1 MISKEEYKKLEIG
14 DEVSIRGSKCT
25 IFYFQDYDGVPVGI
39 LEKNAEFGLVAKNDT
54 SQSMRKRYDAQIAAG
69 YSPEA
74 KSFRIF
80 DYEVEK
86 ILTKAKDKTQFKI
99 LKKED
104 LSQLKIGDIVSID
117 NLDFKIGSLEVDG
130 IKEPWINS
138 LEKFNG
144 RFPCRGGCHPQNKKL
159 KLDFD
164 QRYQSL
170 NVILNSGYEVKLK
183 TSEVNSS
190 TSSEAKKE
198 IYFQTLQALKDFGY
212 DYGTSIFAELN
223 GCFDEIELFAP
234 DEGNFNFSKL
244 DKMQLTDHF
253 IRNEPSEF
261 FYNETQDLIDKNI
274 YQIRKL
280 RTDISIELS
289 VLSDVDIFDEEEDEI
304 IDSTIINPQK
314 NGVSADVFALY
325 REYGTQKLKA
335 LPGFDLDKI
344 LENIKNKV
352 YHPTGTKKLSAKE
365 SELLKKFGFIEKETI
380 SIINDVK
387 LNDSK
392 ENIMSEKVGLVNLVK
407 SDAQEAAYRTAAKK
421 GVRALRAAMLRVAK
435 DKGADRKEVNYLRK
449 AFESD
454 LGEAVLSMALGYML
468 TYAPLPETIKNNKHF
483 GRIIGELRIGGI
495 QIGMDTI
502 LSEAMGYIGPVLDEI
517 KNLLPEDGEEITTV
531 VPARI
536 AKPTNKRIKAS
547 PKEDIDESEEEEVSE
562 KAAKKA

>member
-325 REYGTQKLKA
+325 REFGTQKLKA

-344 LENIKNKV
+344 LENIKNKI
-352 YHPTGTKKLSAKE
+352 YHPTGKKKISEKE
-365 SELLKKFGFIEKETI
+365 AELLKRFGFTEKANVIE
-380 SIINDVK
+380 
-387 LNDSK
+387 DSK
-392 ENIMSEKVGLVNLVK
+392 ENIMSEKGGIASVAK
-407 SDAQEAAYRTAAKK
+407 SDFDKAFWRSTAKNGTILLQK
-421 GVRALRAAMLRVAK
+421 FILKAMK
-435 DKGADRKEVNYLRK
+435 DKGVDRKEITYAKKFL
-449 AFESD
+449 ESEF
-454 LGEAVLSMALGYML
+454 GRGFLSMALGYGL
-468 TYAPLPETIKNNKHF
+468 TYAPLPEAFKNNKHLPNLTE
-483 GRIIGELRIGGI
+483 ELRVGGM
-495 QIGMDTI
+495 QAGMDTI
-502 LSEAMGYIGPVLDEI
+502 LAGAMEYVGPLLDQI
-517 KNLLPEDGEEITTV
+517 KTMLPDGEKEITEV
-531 VPARI
+531 LPARI

-547 PKEDIDESEEEEVSE
+547 PKEDLDESEEEEVSE